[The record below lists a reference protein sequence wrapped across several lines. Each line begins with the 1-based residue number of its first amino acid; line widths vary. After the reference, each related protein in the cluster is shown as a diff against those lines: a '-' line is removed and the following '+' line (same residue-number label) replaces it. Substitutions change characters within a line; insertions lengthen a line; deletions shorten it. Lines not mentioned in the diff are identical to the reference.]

1 MTESGQLF
9 SLIFPFYLRR
19 NDLSRVFDF
28 GVEIAR
34 QVVVVEVYAV
44 GFFADVNTY
53 ALCCRFVVANAVICE
68 DEVVGF
74 AQDAYAIA
82 FVFVAVVED
91 LIVLKGV
98 AMPAHGFG
106 FVAEEY
112 AFTAVAQ

>member
-1 MTESGQLF
+1 MY
-9 SLIFPFYLRR
+9 LIFFRGILDR
-19 NDLSRVFDF
+19 NDLSRVLDF

-53 ALCCRFVVANAVICE
+53 ALCCCFVIANAIICE
-68 DEVVGF
+68 GEVVSF
-74 AQDAYAIA
+74 AQDAYTIA
-82 FVFVAVVED
+82 FIVVAVVEN

-98 AMPAHGFG
+98 AVPAHRFG

-112 AFTAVAQ
+112 AFTTVAQ

>member
-1 MTESGQLF
+1 MC
-9 SLIFPFYLRR
+9 LIFPSCLDW
-19 NDLSRVFDF
+19 NNLSRVFDF

-44 GFFADVNTY
+44 GFFADVNAN
-53 ALCCRFVVANAVICE
+53 ALGCCFVVANAIICE
-68 DEVVGF
+68 GEVMCF
-74 AQDAYAIA
+74 AQDAYAIS
-82 FVFVAVVED
+82 FDFVAVVEN

-98 AMPAHGFG
+98 SMPAHGFG

>member
-1 MTESGQLF
+1 MC
-9 SLIFPFYLRR
+9 LILPFCLYR

-34 QVVVVEVYAV
+34 QVVVVEVYVV

-53 ALCCRFVVANAVICE
+53 ALCCSFVVANAVICE
-68 DEVVGF
+68 GEVVGF

-82 FVFVAVVED
+82 FVFIAVVED

-98 AMPAHGFG
+98 SVPAHGFG

>member
-1 MTESGQLF
+1 M
-9 SLIFPFYLRR
+9 
-19 NDLSRVFDF
+19 SRVFDF

-53 ALCCRFVVANAVICE
+53 ALCCCFVVANAIICE
-68 DEVVGF
+68 GEVVGF

-82 FVFVAVVED
+82 LVFVAVVEN
-91 LIVLKGV
+91 LIILKGV
-98 AMPAHGFG
+98 AVPAHGFG

>member
-1 MTESGQLF
+1 M
-9 SLIFPFYLRR
+9 
-19 NDLSRVFDF
+19 SRVFDF

-34 QVVVVEVYAV
+34 QVVVVEVNAI

-53 ALCCRFVVANAVICE
+53 ALCCCFVVANAIICE
-68 DEVVGF
+68 GEVVGF
-74 AQDAYAIA
+74 AQDAYAIS
-82 FVFVAVVED
+82 FIFVAIVEN
-91 LIVLKGV
+91 LIVFKGV

>member
-1 MTESGQLF
+1 M
-9 SLIFPFYLRR
+9 IFFRGILDR
-19 NDLSRVFDF
+19 NDLSRVLDF

-53 ALCCRFVVANAVICE
+53 ALGCCFVVANAIICE
-68 DEVVGF
+68 GEVVGF
-74 AQDAYAIA
+74 AQDAYAIS
-82 FVFVAVVED
+82 FDFVAVVEN

-98 AMPAHGFG
+98 SMPAHGFG